1 MADPRIDTLLLAL
14 DNAFDGKGWQGATLV
29 SALRDV
35 TGEQATR
42 KVPGIE
48 HSIWEHLL
56 HTAYWKHTA
65 RRYLLGIEEEDFPRE
80 PNWPTPG
87 DSLDADRDFL
97 RETHTRLRAT
107 IGLFDPERLDVV
119 PVEGAPTYAELIV
132 GIAAHDTHHT
142 GQIQM
147 LKRLLPTP

>member
-1 MADPRIDTLLLAL
+1 MADPRIETLLLAL

-35 TGEQATR
+35 SEEHAR
-42 KVPGIE
+42 RRVPGIE
-48 HSIWEHLL
+48 HCIWEYLL

-65 RRYLLGIEEEDFPRE
+65 RRYLLGIEEENFPRE
-80 PNWPTPG
+80 PNWPLPG
-87 DSLDADRDFL
+87 DSLDADRAFL

-107 IGLFDPERLDVV
+107 VGLFDPERLDTR
-119 PVEGAPTYAELIV
+119 PFDDAPTYAELIV

-147 LKRLLPTP
+147 LKRLMATP